1 MSTCSCSLD
10 REDPREGWIECLK
23 MQRADFMS
31 HLPLPSSGTQVES
44 WRHLDNAFCFSQPTA
59 CYIAPLFLGLL
70 DFSPEIV
77 LPEYY
82 NKKELGGGRVDLC
95 LYPFFS
101 LRAHC
106 GLSGTLISFLSY
118 TGTTSL
124 LQMWG
129 RNSLNFPWVENG
141 ECHGSE
147 FTDIL
152 KFSGGFNVPR
162 LH

>member
-10 REDPREGWIECLK
+10 REDPREGWIKCLK
-23 MQRADFMS
+23 MQRADFRS
-31 HLPLPSSGTQVES
+31 HFPLPSSATQVES
-44 WRHLDNAFCFSQPTA
+44 WRHLDNAFCFSQTIT
-59 CYIAPLFLGLL
+59 CYIPPLFLGLL

-82 NKKELGGGRVDLC
+82 NGKELGGGRVDLC
-95 LYPFFS
+95 LTLFS
-101 LRAHC
+101 LRVRC
-106 GLSGTLISFLSY
+106 GLSGTLISFLLC
-118 TGTTSL
+118 TVTTSP

-129 RNSLNFPWVENG
+129 RKPPLNFPLVENS

>member
-44 WRHLDNAFCFSQPTA
+44 WRHLDNAFCFSQPIA

-95 LYPFFS
+95 LTPFFTK
-101 LRAHC
+101 
-106 GLSGTLISFLSY
+106 GTLWPQWHLNFLSVIH
-118 TGTTSL
+118 GDNFTSTEV
-124 LQMWG
+124 
-129 RNSLNFPWVENG
+129 R
-141 ECHGSE
+141 
-147 FTDIL
+147 
-152 KFSGGFNVPR
+152 
-162 LH
+162 